1 MLQDIKNK
9 VTKLTGKK
17 YLPQEGELQQEGA
30 LQYLFVL
37 PTVDGGG
44 VPVAYTQNFDEN
56 GKPKPLNHQGF
67 LQQWHAKEKNLIEFV
82 AKENGIDPALLYGIV
97 PDAPDTQKEASIG
110 QDSGVTLL
118 QGGIETTGVSDAAN
132 APKKYVQ
139 VAPDVEGTEAPFTV
153 MPAPPQS
160 KYTPVY
166 YTGPMGFQKSQAEE
180 EAKRKAAQP
189 QPNLF
194 YISKENIEKNKDVVQ
209 ASPTVVENNYK
220 ETEIEKMDVSAT
232 AAIASHILATNF
244 ASRGL
249 DNMANLSDEAVGEII
264 EGYFKSND
272 IALDQAQIKAAVKK
286 VRSYKPETNFPSS
299 KTFDPKAMTLLD
311 RVDTSMLRGSSLH
324 HETWWQYRNERIG
337 EYGSNKKYNTNSD
350 VAKAIE
356 FYQDPEAHMNT
367 ALLESKEEQFQ
378 LWLADMKD
386 QGIINKND
394 NGYDYDYRGYW
405 QKYIDGNKMEPVLE
419 PGMHFPDEF
428 KKPNHPTFSKESIW
442 ARGAWEEYAGTW
454 DGETYTPGRVL
465 YPRAEQDIMREYIK
479 EYQIEPEDLMFSY
492 GIVKAKEKGAIVD
505 KPIDGVPTGFAS
517 DLATLH
523 KDKNVLGFAPF
534 EVADDTTVSV
544 LNGVYGAPVV
554 AVGGQ
559 ISNEV
564 YKEVQGYN
572 RDQFKDWF
580 LYKNSLYLFSCWTKY
595 KNSTNILYKIP
606 GEDPITYQ
614 EMFHYLS
621 TKLDSNPDEVLL
633 YAFPSVLGEL
643 YNRRQGLVNKITALQ
658 NSGASEEEIAPLV
671 AEAVTLNK
679 EYKIKMQALQNEFFH
694 GGHTRIAKV
703 QAINTIEEAIASG
716 NIDTSTQELIAKGV
730 RKNFNLAWGLHDQI
744 LGTDSKVS
752 QSTSETEK
760 SVEAKGYQVWAAFVP
775 EIVNSSAATI
785 HYYNV
790 INVNSSTE
798 NTVKREDFLKARR
811 QVEGY
816 FSDLLTTQV
825 KAKGDAFGV
834 AVKHKFS
841 DLIDMY
847 TYLGFAKGGWGTF
860 DSRFVEQEVSAFKDI
875 FIVSDKYNVV
885 IDKDSAKLAGISDVT
900 QLDALLMYAKEE
912 AVSAVDNGFVVVS
925 LGYDAESASTNEALR
940 KTSYKIQPVLF
951 GDTVF
956 FLTSGEENNHQLFIQ
971 NKRGVHIPY
980 TMNLSEIIH
989 KKDYDAKYYEQLSKE
1004 GFALKPR
1011 QYVEELVNPDT
1022 GLHPG
1027 LVTRK
1032 ARVKEAYL
1040 IKHVL
1045 SPRYTVDG
1053 GNSPVI
1059 FDEGYYNTFARLQR
1073 DLLLSPLT
1081 KNGVTTSVLEERFLY
1096 NIYAEAHLEDGYYNL
1111 TIPATYRKAPTENYA
1126 SFFDIPIIQR
1136 AYYKTLYQFTEGGK
1150 EAMQKYIST
1159 GSALQDTLRKKEM
1172 YIESRK

>member
-9 VTKLTGKK
+9 VNKLTGKK
-17 YLPQEGELQQEGA
+17 YLPREGELQQEGA
-30 LQYLFVL
+30 LQYLFIL
-37 PTVDGGG
+37 PTADGGG

-118 QGGIETTGVSDAAN
+118 QGVVETTGVSDVTN

-160 KYTPVY
+160 KYTPMY

-194 YISKENIEKNKDVVQ
+194 YISKENIEKSKDVVQ

-220 ETEIEKMDVSAT
+220 ETEIENMDVSAT

-272 IALDQAQIKAAVKK
+272 IELDQAQIKAAVKK

-311 RVDTSMLRGSSLH
+311 RVDTSRLRGSSLH

-337 EYGSNKKYNTNSD
+337 EFGSNKKYSTNSD

-386 QGIINKND
+386 QGIIHEND
-394 NGYDYDYRGYW
+394 NSYDYDYRGYW
-405 QKYIDGNKMEPVLE
+405 QKYIDGNKMAPVLE

-428 KKPNHPTFSKESIW
+428 KKPNHPTFSKDSIW

-454 DGETYTPGRVL
+454 DGETYTPGRVS
-465 YPRAEQDIMREYIK
+465 YPRTAQDTMREYIK
-479 EYQIEPEDLMFSY
+479 EYQIEPEDLLFSY

-505 KPIDGVPTGFAS
+505 KPMDGVPTGFAG
-517 DLATLH
+517 DLPILH
-523 KDKNVLGFAPF
+523 KDKDVLGFAPF
-534 EVADDTTVSV
+534 EVADETTAAV
-544 LNGVYGAPVV
+544 LNGIYGAPVV

-559 ISNEV
+559 ISPEV
-564 YKEVQGYN
+564 YKQVQGYN
-572 RDQFKDWF
+572 RNQFKDWF
-580 LYKNSLYLFSCWTKY
+580 LYKNSLYLFSCWADY
-595 KNSTNILYKIP
+595 KNSSNVLYKIP
-606 GEDPITYQ
+606 GEDPITYK

-633 YAFPSVLGEL
+633 YAFPSALGEL
-643 YNRRQGLVNKITALQ
+643 YNRRHDLAMRVIDLQ
-658 NSGASEEEIAPLV
+658 DSGASEEEIAPLMV
-671 AEAVTLNK
+671 EAEIVNK
-679 EYKIKMQALQNEFFH
+679 EYKIKMQSLQNEFFH
-694 GGHTRIAKV
+694 GGYTRVARAE
-703 QAINTIEEAIASG
+703 AINTIEEAIASG
-716 NIDTSTQELIAKGV
+716 NIDTSAQELIKNGV
-730 RKNFNLAWGLHDQI
+730 RKNFNLAWGLCDQI
-744 LGTDSKVS
+744 LGTDSRVP
-752 QSTSETEK
+752 QSTGTTEK
-760 SVEAKGYQVWAAFVP
+760 TVEAKGYQVWAAFVP
-775 EIVNSSAATI
+775 ELVNSSAATV

-790 INVNSSTE
+790 INANSSAET
-798 NTVKREDFLKARR
+798 TVSREQFFKARR

-816 FSDLLTTQV
+816 FSDFLTVQV
-825 KAKGDAFGV
+825 KAKGEAFGV
-834 AVKHKFS
+834 TVKNKFS
-841 DLIDMY
+841 SLIDMY

-885 IDKDSAKLAGISDVT
+885 LDKDSANLAGIADVT
-900 QLDALLMYAKEE
+900 QLDALLTYAKEE

-925 LGYDAESASTNEALR
+925 LGQDADSASTNEALR

-956 FLTSGEENNHQLFIQ
+956 FLTSGEESNHQLFIQ
-971 NKRGVHIPY
+971 NKRRVHIPY

-989 KKDYDAKYYEQLSKE
+989 KKDYDAKYYQRLSKE

-1011 QYVEELVNPDT
+1011 QYVEELVNPDA

-1032 ARVKEAYL
+1032 ARARVAYL
-1040 IKHVL
+1040 IKGVL
-1045 SPRYTVDG
+1045 SPRYTIDG
-1053 GNSPVI
+1053 KNSTVI

-1073 DLLLSPLT
+1073 DLLLSPLR
-1081 KNGVTTSVLEERFLY
+1081 KNGVTTSILEERFLQ
-1096 NIYAEAHLEDGYYNL
+1096 NIYLEYSKYNRPFYAMYSEGL
-1111 TIPATYRKAPTENYA
+1111 VGNYA
-1126 SFFDIPIIQR
+1126 SFFDIPTIQR
-1136 AYYKTLYQFTEGGK
+1136 AYYKTLYQFIEGGE
-1150 EAMQKYIST
+1150 EAMRKYIST
-1159 GSALQDTLRKKEM
+1159 GSTLQDTLRKKEM